1 MPRRSTP
8 FRVERLA
15 DLVACSLSGALGR
28 SLLKKGTRT
37 FISLCHFSCLMF
49 VCRFGRLYR
58 GPALPAYPSCSDPA
72 TYVLGDTQ
80 ASFLPYCSKLPSAL
94 PNCMH
99 RRPFV
104 GCALGLISFKRCE
117 RLLGKDLPR
126 AFRRKEDESTALYR
140 DGLRGGVRV
149 ISATKVPMPLNFLC
163 RFLSHRVL
171 RRRPVRACQNQVRR
185 HRSSYAQDNSF
196 LY

>member
-1 MPRRSTP
+1 MNRRVGNLDLLPTRSAILRTSYTKHHSSRRYSSPVHRCRQDPYAARYRQVPRSKLPRRSTP

-15 DLVACSLSGALGR
+15 DLVACSLLGALGR
-28 SLLKKGTRT
+28 SLLKKGTRILT
-37 FISLCHFSCLMF
+37 PLCHFSCLMF

-58 GPALPAYPSCSDPA
+58 GPALPAYPSCSDRA

-80 ASFLPYCSKLPSAL
+80 ASFLLCCSKLPSAL

-117 RLLGKDLPR
+117 
-126 AFRRKEDESTALYR
+126 
-140 DGLRGGVRV
+140 
-149 ISATKVPMPLNFLC
+149 
-163 RFLSHRVL
+163 
-171 RRRPVRACQNQVRR
+171 
-185 HRSSYAQDNSF
+185 
-196 LY
+196 